1 MDPTDPLCIVP
12 ARGTSPGLPK
22 KHFKQLAGKPVL
34 AHTVETAL
42 SCPGIEEVL
51 VTTEDEALAEL
62 AREHGA
68 RVPFLRPERL
78 ATDALLHEVVAHAVE
93 EMRAE
98 RPVTAATPIVVLQ
111 PNVPFRRVADVETAI
126 ERFRDGHEAVI
137 SVAEE
142 RRFFWQARD
151 DGASATGDDGSDAD
165 DGVGVGGDAGSGE
178 NHGAGRLEPRFDERA
193 LRADLEPF
201 YRETGSIN
209 VTSTAL
215 LERGTRVGEAPGYV
229 VTDRLSSL
237 AIDGVVD
244 LWLAERL
251 AQGPRVVFR
260 VDGGGGRGL
269 GHVSRCLTLAAE
281 LERTLRAAPTF
292 VCRADYPAGVA
303 AIRDAGRE
311 VQVVDPDER
320 DPLAPV
326 TAMDPDLVFLD
337 VLDTDPE
344 RVRQL
349 HRTAAAVV
357 NLEDLAGGPESAD
370 LVVNALYEPELVEG
384 GDNHLAGAEYFVL
397 REEFRDRPLEVPE
410 TAEHGLLTFGGSD
423 PAGLSA
429 LAVAAVAGDGRE
441 YRLVRGPDFDDADLD
456 DALAGAPNVAAVTD
470 PEMGA
475 VMEWAD
481 FAVCSGGRT
490 AYELAATGTPTLV
503 LAQNDREHER
513 MAALGER
520 GVVGYLGDGRGMSAG
535 ALRTAVDDLAADRER
550 RRELAERAREFV
562 DGAGTRRILDAVHE
576 ALLG

>member
-22 KHFKQLAGKPVL
+22 KHFKELAGKPVL

-42 SCPGIEEVL
+42 ACPGIDEVV
-51 VTTEDEALAEL
+51 VTTEDAALADL
-62 AREHGA
+62 AREYGA
-68 RVPFLRPERL
+68 RAPFLRPERL
-78 ATDALLHEVVAHAVE
+78 AGDALLHEVVSHAVDE
-93 EMRAE
+93 LRAE
-98 RPVTAATPIVVLQ
+98 RPVTEATPVVVLQ
-111 PNVPFRRVADVETAI
+111 PNVPFRRVADVETAV
-126 ERFRDGHEAVI
+126 ERFRAGHESVI

-142 RRFFWQARD
+142 RRFFWRARK
-151 DGASATGDDGSDAD
+151 DGANGANGED
-165 DGVGVGGDAGSGE
+165 GGDQGRAGDRAAS
-178 NHGAGRLEPRFDERA
+178 GRLEPRFAERA

-209 VTSTAL
+209 VTSTTL
-215 LERGTRVGEAPGYV
+215 LDRGTRVGSAPGYV

-260 VDGGGGRGL
+260 VDGGGDRGL

-292 VCRADYPAGVA
+292 VCRTDYPAGIA
-303 AIRDAGRE
+303 AVRDAGRE
-311 VQVVDPDER
+311 VQPVDPGAR

-326 TAMDPDLVFLD
+326 VAMDPDLVFLD

-344 RVRQL
+344 RVQRL

-357 NLEDLAGGPESAD
+357 NLEDLAGGPEHAD
-370 LVVNALYEPELVEG
+370 LVVNALYEPELVEAE
-384 GDNHLAGAEYFVL
+384 DNHLAGAAYFVL
-397 REEFRDRPLEVPE
+397 REEFRDRPLAVPDH
-410 TAEHGLLTFGGSD
+410 AAHGLLTFGGSD

-429 LAVAAVAGDGRE
+429 LAVRAVAGDGRD
-441 YRLVRGPDFDDADLD
+441 YRLVRGRDFDDPALD
-456 DALAGAPNVAAVTD
+456 AALADAPNVAAVTD

-475 VMEWAD
+475 LMEWAD
-481 FAVCSGGRT
+481 LAVCSGGRT

-513 MAALGER
+513 MTALGER
-520 GVVGYLGDGRGMSAG
+520 GVVDYLGDGREASVE
-535 ALRTAVDDLAADRER
+535 AVRAAVADLAADPER
-550 RRELAERAREFV
+550 RRDLAERAREFV

>member
-34 AHTVETAL
+34 AHTVETGL

-68 RVPFLRPERL
+68 RAPFLRPERL
-78 ATDALLHEVVAHAVE
+78 ATDALLYEVVAHAVE
-93 EMRAE
+93 QVRGE

-111 PNVPFRRVADVETAI
+111 PNVPFRRVADVELAI
-126 ERFRDGHEAVI
+126 ERFRGGHEAVI

-142 RRFFWQARD
+142 RRFFWRAQEGTSGTNGD
-151 DGASATGDDGSDAD
+151 TEDG
-165 DGVGVGGDAGSGE
+165 
-178 NHGAGRLEPRFDERA
+178 GRLEPRFDERA

-215 LERGTRVGEAPGYV
+215 LERGTRVGETPGYV

-251 AQGPRVVFR
+251 SQGPRVVFR
-260 VDGGGGRGL
+260 VDGGGNRGL

-292 VCRADYPAGVA
+292 VCRADYPAGIA

-326 TAMDPDLVFLD
+326 TAMDPALVFLD

-429 LAVAAVAGDGRE
+429 LAVEAVAGDGRE
-441 YRLVRGPDFDDADLD
+441 YRLVRGPDFDDDDLD
-456 DALAGAPNVAAVTD
+456 AALAGAPNVTAVTD

-520 GVVGYLGDGRGMSAG
+520 GVVSYLGDGRGMSAG
-535 ALRTAVDDLAADRER
+535 GLRTAIDDLAADRER